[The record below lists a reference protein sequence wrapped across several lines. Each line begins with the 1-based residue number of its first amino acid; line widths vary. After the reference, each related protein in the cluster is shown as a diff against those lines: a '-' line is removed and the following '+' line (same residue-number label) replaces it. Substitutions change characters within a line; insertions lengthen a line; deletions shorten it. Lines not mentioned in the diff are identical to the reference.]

1 MDLLLEYE
9 YVGDDLLFRLLS
21 YKSLVIVTLESS
33 QTILWPS
40 L

>member
-1 MDLLLEYE
+1 MDLLLECE

-33 QTILWPS
+33 QTILWP
-40 L
+40 